1 MGSSCV
7 NLSRAV
13 AAARRPGFGTG
24 AGGHGRC
31 VVALSSSSSRRRT
44 AADGGVSCGIANG
57 YLGGLSG
64 GSRPPSLPVH
74 GKSSGPG
81 SGREAGDQAD
91 ADADGLGIQEFLGG
105 KNFLITGGTGFLA
118 KVLIEK
124 ILRTNTDVGKIYVLI
139 KAKDSE
145 TALQRLQ
152 NEVVDTELFKR
163 LQEIHGKDYH
173 GFIATKLVPVVGDVR
188 EANIGIAP
196 ELADEIAER
205 VDIIVNSAA
214 NTTFDERYDV
224 AMDINTVGPF
234 RIMSFAHRFRRLKL
248 FLQVSTAYVNG
259 QRQGVVLEK
268 PFRLGDTIGK
278 GSAGSSDSSEQH
290 KNAVLDIEAEIK
302 LAFDSRSRADDDPA
316 SFSQEMKDL
325 GLERAKLHGW
335 QDTYVFTKAM
345 GEMVI
350 NSMRGEIPVVTIRP
364 SVIESTWRDPF
375 PGWMEGNRMMDP
387 VVLYY
392 GKGQLSGFLA
402 DPAGVLDVVPADMVV
417 NATLAAMAKHGRAA
431 EGGMHVYHVASS
443 TVNPLVFG
451 DLSRFLFQHFTS
463 SPYSDAAGQPIAVPP
478 MRLFDT
484 MEQFASYVETDALL
498 RSARA
503 GAPAGERLSQRLQE
517 LCAKSVE
524 QTIHLGS
531 IYQPYTFY
539 TGRFDNCNTEGLMA
553 EMSAQEKAGFH
564 FDVRSIDW
572 TDYITNVHIPGL
584 RKHVMK
590 GRGIAAT
597 SSSPSASPSTMEE
610 LAAASASAV

>member
-13 AAARRPGFGTG
+13 VLHGLAAGGARRRGHRYGGGGALLLPPSLLSKRAAVACCSSPGT
-24 AGGHGRC
+24 AGSRP
-31 VVALSSSSSRRRT
+31 SSSSFPVRGLGGDSSGAGST
-44 AADGGVSCGIANG
+44 ATSPAGHAGGIGIA
-57 YLGGLSG
+57 
-64 GSRPPSLPVH
+64 
-74 GKSSGPG
+74 
-81 SGREAGDQAD
+81 
-91 ADADGLGIQEFLGG
+91 EFLGA

-124 ILRTNTDVGKIYVLI
+124 ILRTNPDVGKIYVLI

-145 TALQRLQ
+145 AALRRLQ
-152 NEVVDTELFKR
+152 NEVVDTELFKC
-163 LQEIHGKDYH
+163 LQEIHGNDYSS
-173 GFIATKLVPVVGDVR
+173 FIARKLVPVVGDVR

-196 ELADEIAER
+196 ELADEIAGQ

-234 RIMSFAHRFRRLKL
+234 RIMSFAQRFRRLKL

-259 QRQGVVLEK
+259 QRQGLVLEK
-268 PFRLGDTIGK
+268 PFRMGDTIAK
-278 GSAGSSDSSEQH
+278 ELGSSEHSST
-290 KNAVLDIEAEIK
+290 VLDIEAEIK
-302 LAFDSRSRADDDPA
+302 LAFDYSRRRSVDSA
-316 SFSQEMKDL
+316 SFAQEMKDL
-325 GLERAKLHGW
+325 GLERANLHGW

-350 NSMRGEIPVVTIRP
+350 NSMRGEVPVVTIRP

-402 DPAGVLDVVPADMVV
+402 DPEGVLDVVPADMVV
-417 NATLAAMAKHGRAA
+417 NATLASMAKHGGTSSSSPAA
-431 EGGMHVYHVASS
+431 AAGPGGMHVYHVSSS

-451 DLSRFLFQHFTS
+451 ELSRFLFQHFTRC
-463 SPYSDAAGQPIAVPP
+463 PYSDAAGRPIPVPP
-478 MRLFDT
+478 MRLFDS
-484 MEQFASYVETDALL
+484 MDQFAAYVETDALL
-498 RSARA
+498 RSEQQQR
-503 GAPAGERLSQRLQE
+503 RLSQRARE
-517 LCAKSVE
+517 LCARSVE
-524 QTIHLGS
+524 QAVHLGS

-539 TGRFDNCNTEGLMA
+539 GGRFDNGNTEALLA
-553 EMSAQEKAGFH
+553 AMSVAEKARFH
-564 FDVRSIDW
+564 FDVRSVDW
-572 TDYITNVHIPGL
+572 ADYITNVHIPGL

-590 GRGIAAT
+590 GRGV
-597 SSSPSASPSTMEE
+597 
-610 LAAASASAV
+610 AAANQLIASTSV

>member
-13 AAARRPGFGTG
+13 LF
-24 AGGHGRC
+24 AGGRRRGHQYGRAGLLLPPPSLLSRRHGNATLAC
-31 VVALSSSSSRRRT
+31 CSSSSST
-44 AADGGVSCGIANG
+44 
-57 YLGGLSG
+57 
-64 GSRPPSLPVH
+64 GSRPSSSSFPATHGLG
-74 GKSSGPG
+74 GKSP
-81 SGREAGDQAD
+81 EDHTAGIGVA
-91 ADADGLGIQEFLGG
+91 EFLGA
-105 KNFLITGGTGFLA
+105 KNFLITGATGFLA

-124 ILRTNTDVGKIYVLI
+124 ILRTNPDVGKIYVLI

-145 TALQRLQ
+145 AALRRLQ
-152 NEVVDTELFKR
+152 NEVVDTELFR
-163 LQEIHGKDYH
+163 CLQEIHGNDYSS
-173 GFIATKLVPVVGDVR
+173 FIARKLVPVVGDVR

-196 ELADEIAER
+196 ELADEIAGQ
-205 VDIIVNSAA
+205 VDIIINSAA

-234 RIMSFAHRFRRLKL
+234 RIMSFAQRFRRLKL

-259 QRQGVVLEK
+259 QRQGLVLEK
-268 PFRLGDTIGK
+268 PFRMGDTIAKDQLGRSSEEDK
-278 GSAGSSDSSEQH
+278 GST
-290 KNAVLDIEAEIK
+290 VLDIEAEIK
-302 LAFDSRSRADDDPA
+302 LAFGYSSDSA
-316 SFSQEMKDL
+316 SFAQEMKDL

-350 NSMRGEIPVVTIRP
+350 NSMRGEVPVVTIRP

-402 DPAGVLDVVPADMVV
+402 DPEGVLDVVPADMVV
-417 NATLAAMAKHGRAA
+417 NATLASMAKHGGGAA
-431 EGGMHVYHVASS
+431 PAGPGMHVYHVSSS

-451 DLSRFLFQHFTS
+451 ELSRFLFQHFTRC
-463 SPYSDAAGQPIAVPP
+463 PYSDAAGRPIPVPP
-478 MRLFDT
+478 MRLFDS

-498 RSARA
+498 RSARSSSSS
-503 GAPAGERLSQRLQE
+503 PPEQRLSQRARD

-539 TGRFDNCNTEGLMA
+539 GGRFDNGNTEALFA
-553 EMSAQEKAGFH
+553 AMSAAEQARFH
-564 FDVRSIDW
+564 FDVRSVDW

-590 GRGIAAT
+590 GRGVAT
-597 SSSPSASPSTMEE
+597 NQLLASTS
-610 LAAASASAV
+610 V

>member
-1 MGSSCV
+1 MGMSSCV
-7 NLSRAV
+7 NLSRV
-13 AAARRPGFGTG
+13 AAAGGRRPGFEGEG
-24 AGGHGRC
+24 GRRGHGRSVLP
-31 VVALSSSSSRRRT
+31 VVAALPVRRKGSGVGVACCVSSSSS
-44 AADGGVSCGIANG
+44 S
-57 YLGGLSG
+57 S
-64 GSRPPSLPVH
+64 SSSVH
-74 GKSSGPG
+74 GKNSAAAAEGH
-81 SGREAGDQAD
+81 
-91 ADADGLGIQEFLGG
+91 ADGIGIAEFLGG

-124 ILRTNTDVGKIYVLI
+124 ILRTNPDVGKIYVLI
-139 KAKDSE
+139 KAKDSDA
-145 TALQRLQ
+145 ALKRLQ
-152 NEVVDTELFKR
+152 NEVVDTELFSR
-163 LQEIHGKDYH
+163 LQEIHGKEYH
-173 GFIATKLVPVVGDVR
+173 SFVARKLVPVVGDVR
-188 EANIGIAP
+188 EANVGIAP
-196 ELADEIAER
+196 ELAGVIADE

-224 AMDINTVGPF
+224 AMDINTIGPF
-234 RIMSFAHRFRRLKL
+234 RIMSFAQRFRRLKL

-268 PFRLGDTIGK
+268 PFLLGDTIAK
-278 GSAGSSDSSEQH
+278 ELGSSPSSDSSEH
-290 KNAVLDIEAEIK
+290 KNTMLDIEAEIK
-302 LAFDSRSRADDDPA
+302 LAFDHRRHADDSA
-316 SFSQEMKDL
+316 SFSEEMKEL

-350 NSMRGEIPVVTIRP
+350 NSMRGDIPVVTIRP

-402 DPAGVLDVVPADMVV
+402 DQEGVLDVVPADMVV
-417 NATLAAMAKHGRAA
+417 NATLASMAKHGRGGAATATAA
-431 EGGMHVYHVASS
+431 EGMHVYHVASS
-443 TVNPLVFG
+443 TVNPLAFG
-451 DLSRFLFQHFTS
+451 DLSRFLFHHFTR
-463 SPYSDAAGQPIAVPP
+463 SPYSDAAGRPIHVPP

-498 RSARA
+498 RTARLA
-503 GAPAGERLSQRLQE
+503 GAGDERVSQRLRE

-539 TGRFDNCNTEGLMA
+539 GGRFDNGNTEALIA
-553 EMSAQEKAGFH
+553 EMSEEEKARFH
-564 FDVRSIDW
+564 FDVRSIEW

-590 GRGIAAT
+590 GRGVGAA
-597 SSSPSASPSTMEE
+597 SSSNASL
-610 LAAASASAV
+610 LAGASV

>member
-7 NLSRAV
+7 NLSRDLAAPRRRASPSPAAITGEAWSHCRRRRRGGAPMAACRAASRTGTWVVYQV
-13 AAARRPGFGTG
+13 A
-24 AGGHGRC
+24 HGRLPC
-31 VVALSSSSSRRRT
+31 RCTARVPGPVRHRHRHLLITPTASGSGSSLGARTSSS
-44 AADGGVSCGIANG
+44 
-57 YLGGLSG
+57 
-64 GSRPPSLPVH
+64 PV
-74 GKSSGPG
+74 
-81 SGREAGDQAD
+81 E
-91 ADADGLGIQEFLGG
+91 
-105 KNFLITGGTGFLA
+105 LA
-118 KVLIEK
+118 SWQK
-124 ILRTNTDVGKIYVLI
+124 ILRTNPDVGKIYVLI
-139 KAKDSE
+139 KAKDAE
-145 TALQRLQ
+145 AALQRLQ
-152 NEVVDTELFKR
+152 TEGGQHRHCPPSWPMRSLN
-163 LQEIHGKDYH
+163 G
-173 GFIATKLVPVVGDVR
+173 
-188 EANIGIAP
+188 
-196 ELADEIAER
+196 

-278 GSAGSSDSSEQH
+278 ESGSSDSSDQH

-302 LAFDSRSRADDDPA
+302 LAFDSRRHSDDSA

-375 PGWMEGNRMMDP
+375 QGWMEGNRMMDP

-402 DPAGVLDVVPADMVV
+402 DPDGVLDVVPADMVV
-417 NATLAAMAKHGRAA
+417 NATLASMAKHGRPAA
-431 EGGMHVYHVASS
+431 AGSGGGMHVYHVASS

-451 DLSRFLFQHFTS
+451 DLSRFLFQHFTR

-484 MEQFASYVETDALL
+484 MEQFASYVEADTLL
-498 RSARA
+498 RTARA
-503 GAPAGERLSQRLQE
+503 GAASAGERLSQRFQE
-517 LCAKSVE
+517 LCAKSIE

-539 TGRFDNCNTEGLMA
+539 TGRFDNGNTEGLIA
-553 EMSAQEKAGFH
+553 EMSAEEKAAFH

-590 GRGIAAT
+590 GRGVT
-597 SSSPSASPSTMEE
+597 
-610 LAAASASAV
+610 ASASATASLPSSAAVLAGATTTA

>member
-7 NLSRAV
+7 NLSRAL
-13 AAARRPGFGTG
+13 AAPRRPGFAV
-24 AGGHGRC
+24 AGRDHGRS
-31 VVALSSSSSRRRT
+31 VVALSSSSRRR
-44 AADGGVSCGIANG
+44 ADGGVSCGIANG

-74 GKSSGPG
+74 GKSSGPR
-81 SGREAGDQAD
+81 SAPAPGDH
-91 ADADGLGIQEFLGG
+91 ADGLGIGEFLGG

-124 ILRTNTDVGKIYVLI
+124 ILRTNPDVGKIYVLI

-145 TALQRLQ
+145 AALQRLQ

-163 LQEIHGKDYH
+163 LQETHGKDYH
-173 GFIATKLVPVVGDVR
+173 GFIETKLVPVVGDVR
-188 EANIGIAP
+188 ETNIGIAP
-196 ELADEIAER
+196 ELADEISER

-278 GSAGSSDSSEQH
+278 ESSSSDSSGQK

-302 LAFDSRSRADDDPA
+302 LAFDSRRHADDSA

-325 GLERAKLHGW
+325 GLERAKVHGW

-402 DPAGVLDVVPADMVV
+402 DPDGVLDVVPADMVV
-417 NATLAAMAKHGRAA
+417 NATLASMAKHGRAA
-431 EGGMHVYHVASS
+431 ATGSGGGMHVYHVASS

-451 DLSRFLFQHFTS
+451 DLSRFLFQHFTRN
-463 SPYSDAAGQPIAVPP
+463 PYSDAAGQPIAVPP

-484 MEQFASYVETDALL
+484 MEQFASYVEADALL
-498 RSARA
+498 RTARA
-503 GAPAGERLSQRLQE
+503 GAASAGERLSQRFQE
-517 LCAKSVE
+517 LCAKSIE

-539 TGRFDNCNTEGLMA
+539 TGRFDNGNTERLIA
-553 EMSAQEKAGFH
+553 EMSAEEKAAFH

-590 GRGIAAT
+590 GRGVTASA
-597 SSSPSASPSTMEE
+597 SASASPSSSSAAV
-610 LAAASASAV
+610 LASVGATTTV

>member
-1 MGSSCV
+1 MGSSGV

-13 AAARRPGFGTG
+13 LPSFG
-24 AGGHGRC
+24 AGRGGRGRYDRG
-31 VVALSSSSSRRRT
+31 VLLPLSSRMH
-44 AADGGVSCGIANG
+44 GNVGVACR
-57 YLGGLSG
+57 SG
-64 GSRPPSLPVH
+64 GSRPSFSVH
-74 GKSSGPG
+74 GHGGESGAGSTSS
-81 SGREAGDQAD
+81 AD
-91 ADADGLGIQEFLGG
+91 RVGGIGVAEFLGG
-105 KNFLITGGTGFLA
+105 KKFLITGGTGFLA

-124 ILRTNTDVGKIYVLI
+124 ILRTNPDVGKIYVLI

-145 TALQRLQ
+145 AALRRLQ
-152 NEVVDTELFKR
+152 NEVVDTELFKC
-163 LQEIHGKDYH
+163 LQEIHGKDYNS
-173 GFIATKLVPVVGDVR
+173 FVARKLVPVVGDVR

-196 ELADEIAER
+196 ELADEIADE
-205 VDIIVNSAA
+205 VDAIINSAA

-234 RIMSFAHRFRRLKL
+234 RIMSFAQRFRRLKL

-259 QRQGVVLEK
+259 QRQGLVLER
-268 PFRLGDTIGK
+268 PFRMGDTITK
-278 GSAGSSDSSEQH
+278 ELDSSDSEH
-290 KNAVLDIEAEIK
+290 KSTVLDIEEEIK
-302 LAFDSRSRADDDPA
+302 LAFDSRRHSDDSV

-402 DPAGVLDVVPADMVV
+402 DPEGVLDVVPADMVV
-417 NATLAAMAKHGRAA
+417 NATLASMAKHGGAA
-431 EGGMHVYHVASS
+431 SGPGMHVYHVSSS
-443 TVNPLVFG
+443 TVNPLAFG
-451 DLSRFLFQHFTS
+451 DLSRFLFRHFTRR
-463 SPYSDAAGQPIAVPP
+463 PYSDAAGQPILVPP
-478 MRLFDT
+478 MRLFDS

-498 RSARA
+498 RSARGTA
-503 GAPAGERLSQRLQE
+503 LSSERLSRRARD

-531 IYQPYTFY
+531 IYEPYTFY
-539 TGRFDNCNTEGLMA
+539 GGRFDNANTEALFA
-553 EMSAQEKAGFH
+553 AMSAAEQARFH
-564 FDVRSIDW
+564 FDVRSVDW

-584 RKHVMK
+584 RKYVMK
-590 GRGIAAT
+590 GRGVAANQLLANT
-597 SSSPSASPSTMEE
+597 S
-610 LAAASASAV
+610 V

>member
-1 MGSSCV
+1 MGSSCM
-7 NLSRAV
+7 NLSQAV
-13 AAARRPGFGTG
+13 AAARLPGLAAA
-24 AGGHGRC
+24 AGRTTCHARS
-31 VVALSSSSSRRRT
+31 VVALSSSRRRVT
-44 AADGGVSCGIANG
+44 DGGVACGLTNG
-57 YLGGLSG
+57 YLGGSNT
-64 GSRPPSLPVH
+64 SLPVH

-81 SGREAGDQAD
+81 SASEEHV
-91 ADADGLGIQEFLGG
+91 DGLGIQEFLGG

-124 ILRTNTDVGKIYVLI
+124 ILRTNPDVGKIYVLI
-139 KAKDSE
+139 KAKDGE
-145 TALQRLQ
+145 AAFQRLR

-173 GFIATKLVPVVGDVR
+173 SFVDTKLVPVVGDVR
-188 EANIGIAP
+188 EANIGIGP

-205 VDIIVNSAA
+205 VDVIVNSAA

-259 QRQGVVLEK
+259 QRQGVVMEK

-278 GSAGSSDSSEQH
+278 ESSSSDSSDQH
-290 KNAVLDIEAEIK
+290 KKAVLDIEAEIK
-302 LAFDSRSRADDDPA
+302 LAFDSRRHSDDSA
-316 SFSQEMKDL
+316 SFTQEMKDL

-402 DPAGVLDVVPADMVV
+402 DPDGVLDVVPADMVV
-417 NATLAAMAKHGRAA
+417 NATLASMAKHGRSPTT
-431 EGGMHVYHVASS
+431 GGMHVYHVASS

-451 DLSRFLFQHFTS
+451 DLSRFLFQHFTR

-498 RSARA
+498 RTARA
-503 GAPAGERLSQRLQE
+503 TEGATASERLSQRLQE

-539 TGRFDNCNTEGLMA
+539 TGRFDNANTEGLMA
-553 EMSAQEKAGFH
+553 DMSAEEKAAFH

-590 GRGIAAT
+590 GRGIAT
-597 SSSPSASPSTMEE
+597 SSNSSPSSSTV
-610 LAAASASAV
+610 LSAAGASASV

>member
-7 NLSRAV
+7 NLSRAFD
-13 AAARRPGFGTG
+13 AAKRPPCFAVSSKGGRGRYGRGILLPLSLRR
-24 AGGHGRC
+24 H
-31 VVALSSSSSRRRT
+31 SN
-44 AADGGVSCGIANG
+44 GGVACS
-57 YLGGLSG
+57 SG
-64 GSRPPSLPVH
+64 GSRPSFSEYGRAGVSVA
-74 GKSSGPG
+74 GMASS
-81 SGREAGDQAD
+81 AD
-91 ADADGLGIQEFLGG
+91 HAEGIGIAEFLGG

-124 ILRTNTDVGKIYVLI
+124 ILRTNPDVGKIYVLI

-145 TALQRLQ
+145 AASKRLQ
-152 NEVVDTELFKR
+152 NEVVDTELFKC
-163 LQEIHGKDYH
+163 LQEIHGKDY
-173 GFIATKLVPVVGDVR
+173 GSFVARKLVPVVGDVR

-196 ELADEIAER
+196 ELADEIADQ
-205 VDIIVNSAA
+205 VDIIINSAA

-234 RIMSFAHRFRRLKL
+234 RIMSFAQRFRRLKV

-259 QRQGVVLEK
+259 QRQGLVLEK
-268 PFRLGDTIGK
+268 PFRMGDTIAK
-278 GSAGSSDSSEQH
+278 ELGSSDSSEH
-290 KNAVLDIEAEIK
+290 KSTMLNIEAEIK
-302 LAFDSRSRADDDPA
+302 LAFDSRRHSDDSA

-325 GLERAKLHGW
+325 GLARAKLHGW

-402 DPAGVLDVVPADMVV
+402 DPDGVLDVVPADMVV
-417 NATLAAMAKHGRAA
+417 NATLASMAKHGGAA
-431 EGGMHVYHVASS
+431 SGPGMHVYHVSSS

-451 DLSRFLFQHFTS
+451 DLSRFLFQHFTRC
-463 SPYSDAAGQPIAVPP
+463 PYSDAAGQPILVPP
-478 MRLFDT
+478 MRLFDC

-498 RSARA
+498 RSAR
-503 GAPAGERLSQRLQE
+503 GPSSERLSQRARD
-517 LCAKSVE
+517 LCTKSVE

-531 IYQPYTFY
+531 IYEPYTFY
-539 TGRFDNCNTEGLMA
+539 GGRFDNGNTEALFA
-553 EMSAQEKAGFH
+553 AMSAAEKARFH
-564 FDVRSIDW
+564 FDVRSVDW

-590 GRGIAAT
+590 GRGVAANQLLAST
-597 SSSPSASPSTMEE
+597 S
-610 LAAASASAV
+610 V

>member
-1 MGSSCV
+1 MGSSSCV
-7 NLSRAV
+7 DLSRAL
-13 AAARRPGFGTG
+13 AAARRAPGGSG
-24 AGGHGRC
+24 RARGSSGGVQLLPPAAASRRRYASVG
-31 VVALSSSSSRRRT
+31 VACGSSSSS
-44 AADGGVSCGIANG
+44 V
-57 YLGGLSG
+57 G
-64 GSRPPSLPVH
+64 GSPRPPPPPFAVH
-74 GKSSGPG
+74 GQGGGAGAASPAAAAA
-81 SGREAGDQAD
+81 GRAAGIGVA
-91 ADADGLGIQEFLGG
+91 EFLGG

-124 ILRTNTDVGKIYVLI
+124 ILRTNPDVGKIYVLI
-139 KAKDSE
+139 KAKDSKA
-145 TALQRLQ
+145 ALQRLQ
-152 NEVVDTELFKR
+152 NEVVDTELFKC

-173 GFIATKLVPVVGDVR
+173 SFVARKLVAVVGDVR
-188 EANIGIAP
+188 EPNIGIAP
-196 ELADEIAER
+196 AVADEIADG

-234 RIMSFAHRFRRLKL
+234 RIMSFAQRFRRLKL

-259 QRQGVVLEK
+259 QRQGLVLEK
-268 PFRLGDTIGK
+268 PFRMGDSI
-278 GSAGSSDSSEQH
+278 ARELGSSDSH
-290 KNAVLDIEAEIK
+290 KSTAVLDIEAEIK
-302 LAFDSRSRADDDPA
+302 LAFDHRRHSDDSA
-316 SFSQEMKDL
+316 SFAQEMKDL
-325 GLERAKLHGW
+325 GLERAKHHGW

-402 DPAGVLDVVPADMVV
+402 DPDGVLDVVPADMVV
-417 NATLAAMAKHGRAA
+417 NATLASMARHGGAA
-431 EGGMHVYHVASS
+431 PGMHVYHVASS

-451 DLSRFLFQHFTS
+451 DLSRFLFQHFTRC
-463 SPYSDAAGQPIAVPP
+463 PYSDGAGQPILVPP
-478 MRLFDT
+478 MRLFNS

-503 GAPAGERLSQRLQE
+503 AAGGGAGDSSAAPAPSSSSSERASRRARD

-531 IYQPYTFY
+531 IYEPYTFY
-539 TGRFDNCNTEGLMA
+539 GGRFDNANTEALFAGMSPA
-553 EMSAQEKAGFH
+553 EQARFH
-564 FDVRSIDW
+564 FDVRSVDW

-590 GRGIAAT
+590 GRGVAAGQLLAST
-597 SSSPSASPSTMEE
+597 S
-610 LAAASASAV
+610 V

>member
-1 MGSSCV
+1 MGMSSCV
-7 NLSRAV
+7 NLSRAAAGKRPSFAAGKGSRAHGGSVLPLPLRKGSSAGV
-13 AAARRPGFGTG
+13 AC
-24 AGGHGRC
+24 C
-31 VVALSSSSSRRRT
+31 VSSSGGSSPSSL
-44 AADGGVSCGIANG
+44 ASSSGHADGGIGIA
-57 YLGGLSG
+57 
-64 GSRPPSLPVH
+64 
-74 GKSSGPG
+74 
-81 SGREAGDQAD
+81 Q
-91 ADADGLGIQEFLGG
+91 FLGG
-105 KNFLITGGTGFLA
+105 KNFLVTGGTGFLA

-124 ILRTNTDVGKIYVLI
+124 ILRTNPDVGKIYVLI
-139 KAKDSE
+139 KAKDSDA
-145 TALQRLQ
+145 ALKRLQ
-152 NEVVDTELFKR
+152 NEVVDTELFRR

-173 GFIATKLVPVVGDVR
+173 SFVARKLVPVVGDVR
-188 EANIGIAP
+188 EADVGIAA
-196 ELADEIAER
+196 ELASEITQQ

-234 RIMSFAHRFRRLKL
+234 RIMSFAQRFRRLKL
-248 FLQVSTAYVNG
+248 FLHVSTAYVNG

-268 PFRLGDTIGK
+268 PFHLGDTIAK
-278 GSAGSSDSSEQH
+278 ELRSSDSSEHQ
-290 KNAVLDIEAEIK
+290 NTMLDIEAEIK
-302 LAFDSRSRADDDPA
+302 LAFDHRRHGDDSA
-316 SFSQEMKDL
+316 SFSEEMKDL

-350 NSMRGEIPVVTIRP
+350 NCMRGDVPVVTIRP
-364 SVIESTWRDPF
+364 SVIESTWMDPF

-402 DPAGVLDVVPADMVV
+402 DPEGVLDVVPADMVV
-417 NATLAAMAKHGRAA
+417 NATLAAMAKHARSAA
-431 EGGMHVYHVASS
+431 AAGMHVYHVASS

-463 SPYSDAAGQPIAVPP
+463 APYSDAAGQPIHVPP
-478 MRLFDT
+478 MRLFDS

-498 RSARA
+498 RTARA
-503 GAPAGERLSQRLQE
+503 AAGAGAGAGAGDERLSQRVRE
-517 LCAKSVE
+517 LCAKSIE

-539 TGRFDNCNTEGLMA
+539 GGRFDNGNTEALIA
-553 EMSAQEKAGFH
+553 EMSEEEKARFH
-564 FDVRSIDW
+564 CDVRSIDW

-590 GRGIAAT
+590 GRG
-597 SSSPSASPSTMEE
+597 
-610 LAAASASAV
+610 AAAAAAAVPNASLLAGASV

>member
-7 NLSRAV
+7 NLSRAL
-13 AAARRPGFGTG
+13 AAPRRPGLAVV
-24 AGGHGRC
+24 AGRAHGRS
-31 VVALSSSSSRRRT
+31 VVALSSSPRRR
-44 AADGGVSCGIANG
+44 ADGGVSCGISNG
-57 YLGGLSG
+57 YVG
-64 GSRPPSLPVH
+64 GSSGTPSLPVH
-74 GKSSGPG
+74 SSGSAPAPG
-81 SGREAGDQAD
+81 DHG
-91 ADADGLGIQEFLGG
+91 DGLGIGEFLGT

-124 ILRTNTDVGKIYVLI
+124 ILRTNPDVGKIYVLI
-139 KAKDSE
+139 KAKDND
-145 TALQRLQ
+145 TALQRLH
-152 NEVVDTELFKR
+152 NEVVDTELFR
-163 LQEIHGKDYH
+163 QLQEVHGEDYH
-173 GFIATKLVPVVGDVR
+173 GFIASKLVPVVGDVR

-196 ELADEIAER
+196 ELADEIAAR

-278 GSAGSSDSSEQH
+278 ESSGSPDSSSEQQE
-290 KNAVLDIEAEIK
+290 KAVLLDIEAEIK
-302 LAFDSRSRADDDPA
+302 LAFGDSRRHSDDSA

-417 NATLAAMAKHGRAA
+417 NATLATMAKHGRGAG
-431 EGGMHVYHVASS
+431 GGMHVYHVASS

-451 DLSRFLFQHFTS
+451 DLSRFLFQHFTR

-484 MEQFASYVETDALL
+484 MDQFASYVEADAML
-498 RSARA
+498 RTARA
-503 GAPAGERLSQRLQE
+503 GAGASASERLSQRFQD
-517 LCAKSVE
+517 LCAKSIE

-539 TGRFDNCNTEGLMA
+539 TGRFDNANTEGLMA
-553 EMSAQEKAGFH
+553 EMSAEEKAAFH

-590 GRGIAAT
+590 GRGV
-597 SSSPSASPSTMEE
+597 
-610 LAAASASAV
+610 AASASPPPPSSTATVLAGASTS

>member
-13 AAARRPGFGTG
+13 LF
-24 AGGHGRC
+24 AGGHQYGRGG
-31 VVALSSSSSRRRT
+31 VRLPSPPPSLSRRHGNGAVACCSSGTGSTRSSSSSFPAVR
-44 AADGGVSCGIANG
+44 G
-57 YLGGLSG
+57 LGGDSG
-64 GSRPPSLPVH
+64 AAGSTTSPEQDH
-74 GKSSGPG
+74 
-81 SGREAGDQAD
+81 AG
-91 ADADGLGIQEFLGG
+91 GIGVAEFLGA

-124 ILRTNTDVGKIYVLI
+124 ILRTNPDVGKIYVLI
-139 KAKDSE
+139 KAKNSE
-145 TALQRLQ
+145 AALRRLQ
-152 NEVVDTELFKR
+152 NEVVGTELFR
-163 LQEIHGKDYH
+163 CLQEIHGSDYSS
-173 GFIATKLVPVVGDVR
+173 FIARKLVPVVGDVR

-196 ELADEIAER
+196 ELADEIAGQ
-205 VDIIVNSAA
+205 VDIIINSAA

-234 RIMSFAHRFRRLKL
+234 RIMSFAQRFRRLKL

-259 QRQGVVLEK
+259 QRQGLVLEK
-268 PFRLGDTIGK
+268 PFRMGDTIAKELGSSEEK
-278 GSAGSSDSSEQH
+278 GST
-290 KNAVLDIEAEIK
+290 VLDIEAEIK
-302 LAFDSRSRADDDPA
+302 LAFDYSRRHSSDSAA
-316 SFSQEMKDL
+316 FAQQMKDL

-350 NSMRGEIPVVTIRP
+350 NSMRGEVPVVTIRP

-402 DPAGVLDVVPADMVV
+402 DPEGVLDVVPADMVV
-417 NATLAAMAKHGRAA
+417 NATLASMAKHGGGASA
-431 EGGMHVYHVASS
+431 PGPGMHVYHVSSS

-451 DLSRFLFQHFTS
+451 ELSRFLFQHFTRC
-463 SPYSDAAGQPIAVPP
+463 PYSDAAGRPIPVPP
-478 MRLFDT
+478 MRLFDS

-498 RSARA
+498 RSARSSSSSSS
-503 GAPAGERLSQRLQE
+503 EQRLSQRARD

-539 TGRFDNCNTEGLMA
+539 GGRFDNGNTEALFA
-553 EMSAQEKAGFH
+553 AMSPAEKARFH
-564 FDVRSIDW
+564 FDVRSVDW

-590 GRGIAAT
+590 GRGVAANQLLAST
-597 SSSPSASPSTMEE
+597 S
-610 LAAASASAV
+610 V

>member
-1 MGSSCV
+1 MVGSSWCV

-13 AAARRPGFGTG
+13 LPGFAAATAAAGKGLYGRGG
-24 AGGHGRC
+24 ALA
-31 VVALSSSSSRRRT
+31 VPVSSSLTRRHGNG
-44 AADGGVSCGIANG
+44 GGVAC
-57 YLGGLSG
+57 
-64 GSRPPSLPVH
+64 
-74 GKSSGPG
+74 SSGVTR
-81 SGREAGDQAD
+81 SCFFSEHDGDSSMASSS
-91 ADADGLGIQEFLGG
+91 AEGIGVAEFLGG

-124 ILRTNTDVGKIYVLI
+124 ILRTNPDVGKIYVLI
-139 KAKDSE
+139 KAKDSGA
-145 TALQRLQ
+145 ALKRLQ
-152 NEVVDTELFKR
+152 TEVVDTELFKC
-163 LQEIHGKDYH
+163 LQEIHGKDYDS
-173 GFIATKLVPVVGDVR
+173 FVARKLVPVVGDAR

-196 ELADEIAER
+196 ELADQIADQ
-205 VDIIVNSAA
+205 VDVIINSAA

-234 RIMSFAHRFRRLKL
+234 RIMSFAQRFRRLKL

-259 QRQGVVLEK
+259 QRQGLVLEK
-268 PFRLGDTIGK
+268 PFRMGDTIAK
-278 GSAGSSDSSEQH
+278 ELGSSGSSEH
-290 KNAVLDIEAEIK
+290 KSAMLDIEEEIK
-302 LAFDSRSRADDDPA
+302 LAFHSRRHSDDSA
-316 SFSQEMKDL
+316 SFTQEMKDL
-325 GLERAKLHGW
+325 GLARAKLHGW

-350 NSMRGEIPVVTIRP
+350 NCMRGEIPVVTIRP

-392 GKGQLSGFLA
+392 GKGQLTGFLA
-402 DPAGVLDVVPADMVV
+402 DPDGVLDVVPADMVV
-417 NATLAAMAKHGRAA
+417 NATLASMAKHGGGA
-431 EGGMHVYHVASS
+431 GSSGPGMHVYHVSSS

-451 DLSRFLFQHFTS
+451 DLSRFLFQHFTRC
-463 SPYSDAAGQPIAVPP
+463 PYSDAAGQPIPVPP

-484 MEQFASYVETDALL
+484 MDQFASYVETDALL
-498 RSARA
+498 RASSSSASSASERRVMSSRRA
-503 GAPAGERLSQRLQE
+503 RE

-539 TGRFDNCNTEGLMA
+539 GGRFDNANTEALFDA
-553 EMSAQEKAGFH
+553 MSAAEKESFH
-564 FDVRSIDW
+564 FDVRSVDW

-590 GRGIAAT
+590 GRGVAANQLLAST
-597 SSSPSASPSTMEE
+597 S
-610 LAAASASAV
+610 V

>member
-1 MGSSCV
+1 MGMSSCV
-7 NLSRAV
+7 NLSRV
-13 AAARRPGFGTG
+13 AAAAAAGRRPGF
-24 AGGHGRC
+24 AGELGGRRGHGRSVLP
-31 VVALSSSSSRRRT
+31 VVAALPVRRKGSGCGVACCVSSSSS
-44 AADGGVSCGIANG
+44 S
-57 YLGGLSG
+57 S
-64 GSRPPSLPVH
+64 VH
-74 GKSSGPG
+74 GKNSAAAAEGH
-81 SGREAGDQAD
+81 AG
-91 ADADGLGIQEFLGG
+91 GIGIAEFLGG

-124 ILRTNTDVGKIYVLI
+124 ILRTNPDVGKIYVLI
-139 KAKDSE
+139 KAKDGDA
-145 TALQRLQ
+145 ALKRLH
-152 NEVVDTELFKR
+152 NEVVDTELFSR

-173 GFIATKLVPVVGDVR
+173 SFAARKLVPVVGDVR
-188 EANIGIAP
+188 EANVGIAP
-196 ELADEIAER
+196 ELAGVIADE

-234 RIMSFAHRFRRLKL
+234 RIMSFAQRFRRLKL

-268 PFRLGDTIGK
+268 PFRLGDTIAK
-278 GSAGSSDSSEQH
+278 ELGSPDSSEH
-290 KNAVLDIEAEIK
+290 KNTMLDIEAEIK
-302 LAFDSRSRADDDPA
+302 LAFDHRRHGDDSA
-316 SFSQEMKDL
+316 SFSEEMKEL

-350 NSMRGEIPVVTIRP
+350 NSMRGDIPVVTIRP

-402 DPAGVLDVVPADMVV
+402 DPEGVLDVVPADMVV
-417 NATLAAMAKHGRAA
+417 NATLASMAKHGRGGAAAA
-431 EGGMHVYHVASS
+431 EGMHVYHVASS
-443 TVNPLVFG
+443 TVNPLAFG
-451 DLSRFLFQHFTS
+451 DLSRFLFQHFTG
-463 SPYSDAAGQPIAVPP
+463 SPYSDAAGRPIHVPP

-498 RSARA
+498 RAARLA
-503 GAPAGERLSQRLQE
+503 GAGAGAGDERVSQRLRE

-524 QTIHLGS
+524 QTIYLGS

-539 TGRFDNCNTEGLMA
+539 GGRFDNGNTEALIG
-553 EMSAQEKAGFH
+553 EMSEEEKARFH
-564 FDVRSIDW
+564 FDVRSIEW
-572 TDYITNVHIPGL
+572 TDYITKVHIPGL

-590 GRGIAAT
+590 GRGVGGGSGA
-597 SSSPSASPSTMEE
+597 SSSSNASL
-610 LAAASASAV
+610 LAGASV

>member
-13 AAARRPGFGTG
+13 VLHGLAAGGARRRGHRYGGGGALLLPPSLLSKRAAVACCSSPGT
-24 AGGHGRC
+24 AGSRP
-31 VVALSSSSSRRRT
+31 SSSSFPVRGLGGDSSEAGST
-44 AADGGVSCGIANG
+44 ATSPAGHAGGIGIA
-57 YLGGLSG
+57 
-64 GSRPPSLPVH
+64 
-74 GKSSGPG
+74 
-81 SGREAGDQAD
+81 
-91 ADADGLGIQEFLGG
+91 EFLGA

-124 ILRTNTDVGKIYVLI
+124 ILRTNPDVGKIYVLI

-145 TALQRLQ
+145 AALRRLQ
-152 NEVVDTELFKR
+152 NEVVDTELFKC
-163 LQEIHGKDYH
+163 LQEIHGNDYSS
-173 GFIATKLVPVVGDVR
+173 FIARKLVPVVGDVR

-196 ELADEIAER
+196 ELADEIADQ

-234 RIMSFAHRFRRLKL
+234 RIMSFAQRFRRLKL

-259 QRQGVVLEK
+259 QRQGLVLEK
-268 PFRLGDTIGK
+268 PFRMGDTIAK
-278 GSAGSSDSSEQH
+278 ELGSSEHSST
-290 KNAVLDIEAEIK
+290 VLDIEAEIK
-302 LAFDSRSRADDDPA
+302 LAFDYSRRRSVDSA
-316 SFSQEMKDL
+316 SFTQEMKDL
-325 GLERAKLHGW
+325 GLERANLHGW

-350 NSMRGEIPVVTIRP
+350 NSMRGEVPVVTIRP

-402 DPAGVLDVVPADMVV
+402 DPEGVLDVVPADMVV
-417 NATLAAMAKHGRAA
+417 NATLASMAKHGGTSSSSPPAA
-431 EGGMHVYHVASS
+431 AGPGGMHVYHVSSS

-451 DLSRFLFQHFTS
+451 ELSRFLFQHFTRC
-463 SPYSDAAGQPIAVPP
+463 PYSDAAGRPIPVPP
-478 MRLFDT
+478 MRLFDS
-484 MEQFASYVETDALL
+484 MDQFAAYVETDALL
-498 RSARA
+498 RSEQQRR
-503 GAPAGERLSQRLQE
+503 RLSQRARE
-517 LCAKSVE
+517 LCARSVE
-524 QTIHLGS
+524 QAVHLGS

-539 TGRFDNCNTEGLMA
+539 GGRFDNGNTEALLA
-553 EMSAQEKAGFH
+553 AMSVAEKARFH
-564 FDVRSIDW
+564 FDVRSVDW
-572 TDYITNVHIPGL
+572 ADYITNVHIPGL

-590 GRGIAAT
+590 GRGV
-597 SSSPSASPSTMEE
+597 
-610 LAAASASAV
+610 AAANQLLASTSV

>member
-1 MGSSCV
+1 MLPVAVPLRKGSNAS
-7 NLSRAV
+7 V
-13 AAARRPGFGTG
+13 A
-24 AGGHGRC
+24 C
-31 VVALSSSSSRRRT
+31 CISSSSSSVRGKNSG
-44 AADGGVSCGIANG
+44 AVSSASALSSGHADGIGVA
-57 YLGGLSG
+57 
-64 GSRPPSLPVH
+64 
-74 GKSSGPG
+74 
-81 SGREAGDQAD
+81 
-91 ADADGLGIQEFLGG
+91 EFLGG

-124 ILRTNTDVGKIYVLI
+124 ILRTNPDVAKIYVLI
-139 KAKDSE
+139 KAKDSDA
-145 TALQRLQ
+145 ALKRLQ
-152 NEVVDTELFKR
+152 NEVVDTELFRR

-173 GFIATKLVPVVGDVR
+173 SFVARKLVPVVGDVR
-188 EANIGIAP
+188 EANVGIAP
-196 ELADEIAER
+196 ELASLIAEE

-234 RIMSFAHRFRRLKL
+234 RIMSFAQQFRRLKL

-268 PFRLGDTIGK
+268 PFRLGDTIAK
-278 GSAGSSDSSEQH
+278 ELGSSSDSSEH
-290 KNAVLDIEAEIK
+290 KNTMLDIEAEIK
-302 LAFDSRSRADDDPA
+302 LAFDHRRHSDDSA
-316 SFSQEMKDL
+316 SFSEEMKDL

-350 NSMRGEIPVVTIRP
+350 NSMRGDIPVVTIRP
-364 SVIESTWRDPF
+364 SVIESTWREPF

-402 DPAGVLDVVPADMVV
+402 DPEGVLDVVPADMVV
-417 NATLAAMAKHGRAA
+417 NATLASMAKHGRGGAA
-431 EGGMHVYHVASS
+431 VEGMHVYHVASS

-451 DLSRFLFQHFTS
+451 DLSRLLFQHFTAA
-463 SPYSDAAGQPIAVPP
+463 PYSDAAGRPIHVPP
-478 MRLFDT
+478 MRLFDS

-498 RSARA
+498 RTARLAGGA
-503 GAPAGERLSQRLQE
+503 GAGDERLSQRVRE

-539 TGRFDNCNTEGLMA
+539 SGRFYNGNTEALIG
-553 EMSAQEKAGFH
+553 EMSEEEKARFH

-572 TDYITNVHIPGL
+572 ADYITNVHIPGL

-590 GRGIAAT
+590 GRGVA
-597 SSSPSASPSTMEE
+597 
-610 LAAASASAV
+610 AAASSSSNASLLAGAPV